1 MQGEIL
7 PILVAKVRCY
17 SEEHQVLAGEALH
30 DLIEQK
36 VSSVQI
42 RIGECSG
49 EPDEIILAEDD
60 RGLGEVFLNQFLA
73 S

>member
-1 MQGEIL
+1 MQSEIL

-17 SEEHQVLAGEALH
+17 SEEHQVLAGDALH

-36 VSSVQI
+36 VSSVRI